1 MKIAF
6 LALALWWGL
15 VCPAQAGQLL
25 VGVITGV
32 PGLGDASF
40 NDMAHQGILK
50 AQQDF
55 GFELEVVQPKADG
68 EADAAEVRQLVDRAG
83 VIVLLGAQHLE
94 LARTAALAHPEKTF
108 ILVDAPCEGIDNM
121 SSVLFSQHEGA
132 FLAGALAAS
141 VSATGKIGFVGG
153 AKIPAVKAFELGYR
167 EGAAYANPKTAVLAA
182 YASPE
187 GDYSGF
193 SNPEKGYRMAMDQYD
208 QGADIV
214 FAAAGSTGNGVIKA
228 GSDSGRLVIGVDSD
242 QDALAKG
249 TVLTSVIK
257 RLDTATYHEIK
268 KVMDKAFVPGSS
280 SYGLKDGGVRL
291 SDMAYTRDKAPDAV
305 MNRIAEIRDKIIS
318 GEIKVTNAM
327 ARE

>member
-1 MKIAF
+1 MKSVF
-6 LALALWWGL
+6 LALAVWCCL
-15 VCPAQAGQLL
+15 VCPAQAGKPL
-25 VGVITGV
+25 VGFITGT

-40 NDMAHQGILK
+40 NDMAHQGVLK

-55 GFELEVVQPKADG
+55 GFDLEVLQPKADG

-94 LARTAALAHPEKTF
+94 LAKAAALAHPEKTF
-108 ILVDAPCEGIDNM
+108 ILMDVPCEGIANM
-121 SSVLFSQHEGA
+121 SSVLFRQHEGA

-153 AKIPAVKAFELGYR
+153 AEILPVKAFEQGYR
-167 EGAAYANPKTAVLAA
+167 EGAAYAKPGTAVLVA

-193 SNPEKGYRMAMDQYD
+193 SNPEKGYRLAMDQYG

-214 FAAAGSTGNGVIKA
+214 FAAAGRTGNGVIKA
-228 GSDSGRLVIGVDSD
+228 ASDSGRLVIGVDSD

-257 RLDTATYHEIK
+257 RLDTAVCNEIK
-268 KVMDKAFVPGSS
+268 KVMDKAFVPGPS

-291 SDMAYTRDKAPDAV
+291 SDMAYTRDKVPDAV
-305 MNRIAEIRDKIIS
+305 MNRIAEIREKIIS
-318 GEIKVTNAM
+318 GEITVTNAM